1 MKTKYGFACSILV
14 LMLALVACEPEQM
27 LNEAPEYYGTLQFT
41 KDAPSTITLDNQ
53 NKVKTISSC
62 SRGDSVT
69 VFMPVLQSGAYI
81 TYAIYYWSV
90 KNSTGEELSKNE
102 MKQIAPHKH
111 SCPPLWTFRAPGEA
125 GSYEVHFRATY
136 DFHAQGPLFGGYP
149 TTLTYEGA
157 STVSA
162 KLVVQ

>member
-1 MKTKYGFACSILV
+1 MKKKNSFVGCILV
-14 LMLALVACEPEQM
+14 CLLAIVACEAEPM
-27 LNEAPEYYGTLQFT
+27 LNEAPEYYGTLKFT
-41 KDAPSTITLDNQ
+41 KDAPSTITLENQ
-53 NKVKTISSC
+53 SNVKFISLC

-81 TYAIYYWSV
+81 TSAIYYWSI
-90 KNSTGEELSKNE
+90 KNSDGEELSKSE

-111 SCPPLWTFRAPGEA
+111 PYPPMWTFRAPGEA
-125 GSYEVHFRATY
+125 GSYEVHFRASY

-149 TTLTYEGA
+149 TSVTYEGA

-162 KLVVQ
+162 KLFVE